1 MSHENISININNDID
16 DIDDDNNNDLKNEI
30 NKLDNKNVDDVDNH
44 VHIHKPAYIDKP
56 IIEVS
61 PNGEYL
67 VVYNP
72 EDQSI
77 VGWNAKNIEE
87 GQLTKSDA
95 PVKVNDSKDKKTEI
109 SDSKDQITEI
119 SDSKDQIT
127 EISDSKIQVTEI
139 SVSDDKKL
147 ACSFNKDNEC
157 CLKIIDIDHKDQ
169 EIRLNLGGGAFTGSR
184 HHTFNSKG
192 KFILYSNWKIH
203 DELYYEENKIIRIFS
218 TQTINNKWYCER
230 IYKIP
235 EYFELIN
242 ISKYADILYLFSN
255 NSIYEWD
262 LDAEKGIKIF
272 CDRELKSHCNKRN
285 LKHDIKISSNEM
297 FICLSIMNKKFIIY
311 SIESAIP
318 IFSLDLENDTSI
330 YNLELL
336 PLLPSLFPLLSSN
349 TQDSIIKHCWEE
361 CLNRL
366 RLKGKILQNLP
377 SSVQTTDK
385 YAFGILDGDVW
396 KIKLE
401 ENIPKI
407 NFSSQNS
414 DVQVIED
421 INDHFDEYL
430 NINLFK
436 SYMNKIRELFQEV
449 SNSKIEYEGKLK
461 RNDQNLVERIIITDK
476 LLQVWKIKIIDN
488 NKIMLRVFKK
498 ADISSKWKLTYTRIT
513 KFNVSDVRNIKLLE
527 IKLFTDDDIILITTI
542 GFLIYHYN
550 ENKKTIFLIYW
561 NYMELTTPMVNLISE
576 IPEDFKDLKALLR
589 PYYTLQFNLPLPNYD
604 SFKISDEWISYVKD
618 NKENLLKY
626 GDKLLSFAIKE
637 HKLDLIEEIYKKCID
652 WFKEDLGNNWMFLSI
667 ISSTMP
673 LLNKHY
679 PEYVLRYSLET
690 TMIIDHPFYNI
701 EYQHT
706 KSQLYSFQYLQLV
719 DLTRSILW
727 LKYYMVLFKFH
738 KNHKTMYLILKI
750 IQLSILFVMI
760 LIPPIFLIYIVM
772 FYILDKCHFI
782 SNIGLMDLFSNI
794 YNALLYKLTT
804 RDTPTITFIVP
815 YIKFINYPQRYNWF
829 SELIKPQPSPF
840 VETTMNRDIY
850 NTWNGE
856 AIINFKW
863 NTYGKYYYSIIW
875 IGFIALLGCF
885 TAAATI
891 PQQYIDDD
899 IRKKL
904 LIASIVFGFIHLS
917 FEVRQFIYNPLKWVS
932 DFWNIFDIIAY
943 VLPIYTSIYWLQ
955 IDEMNDKII
964 SLLSFSCLFLDIKF
978 LLFFRAL
985 EYFGVFAHA
994 FFILLL
1000 PRSDFSLDNRS
1011 INNDPNNPW
1020 NMASTYNQIF
1030 ENGTI
1035 DSNPFLIQP
1044 PNENTNMF
1052 IDFKTSL
1059 FATYLFL
1066 TGDSGALSNNWSYL
1080 NNPPL
1085 VILIVLF
1092 SLLIVVYL
1100 MNLFIGL
1107 LSNAIEKNNN
1117 RVSYLKLK
1125 AQILAE
1131 IELFYL
1137 LPHQRR
1143 WKTWFP
1149 EIIYYYANFD
1159 DIRKEV
1165 KAMMDRGE
1173 WNTNAFPELKN
1184 DLLNKLNIQQ
1194 NTAQ

>member
-1 MSHENISININNDID
+1 MSFDKISIKV
-16 DIDDDNNNDLKNEI
+16 DDDHIDNDFKDEINEI
-30 NKLDNKNVDDVDNH
+30 DNENAIVNDNDVE
-44 VHIHKPAYIDKP
+44 PYIDKP

-61 PNGEYL
+61 PNGTYL
-67 VVYNP
+67 VIYNP
-72 EDQSI
+72 EDHSI
-77 VGWNAKNIEE
+77 VGWNVEGIEE
-87 GQLTKSDA
+87 GQFTKLDA
-95 PVKVNDSKDKKTEI
+95 PVKINDCI
-109 SDSKDQITEI
+109 SQ
-119 SDSKDQIT
+119 
-127 EISDSKIQVTEI
+127 I

-147 ACSFNKDNEC
+147 AYTFYKNNMC
-157 CLKIIDIDHKDQ
+157 CLKIIDINHNQ
-169 EIRLNLGGGAFTGSR
+169 EIELNLGANDFIGSR
-184 HHTFNSKG
+184 HHIFNLKE
-192 KFILYSNWKIH
+192 Y
-203 DELYYEENKIIRIFS
+203 KIIRIFS
-218 TQTINNKWYCER
+218 TQTKNNKWYGER
-230 IYKIP
+230 VYEIP
-235 EYFELIN
+235 EYFEFIN
-242 ISKYADILYLFSN
+242 ISKYADKFYLFSN

-262 LDAEKGIKIF
+262 LDTERGIKIF
-272 CDRELKSHCNKRN
+272 YDRELESHYIKRELKQ
-285 LKHDIKISSNEM
+285 LKHDVKISSNKM
-297 FICLSIMNKKFIIY
+297 FICLRIMDKFIIY

-318 IFSLDLENDTSI
+318 IVSLDLNNDTSL
-330 YNLELL
+330 YKLVKYSELLLPSLPSLL
-336 PLLPSLFPLLSSN
+336 PLLSSK
-349 TQDSIIKHCWEE
+349 TQNSIMEYCWKE
-361 CLNRL
+361 CLDRL
-366 RLKGKILQNLP
+366 GLKDEHLQTLP
-377 SSVQTTDK
+377 SNVQTTDK
-385 YAFGILDGDVW
+385 YAFGILDGNVW

-637 HKLDLIEEIYKKCID
+637 HKLYLIEEIYKKCID

-794 YNALLYKLTT
+794 YYALLYKLTT

-932 DFWNIFDIIAY
+932 DFWNIFD
-943 VLPIYTSIYWLQ
+943 
-955 IDEMNDKII
+955 
-964 SLLSFSCLFLDIKF
+964 
-978 LLFFRAL
+978 
-985 EYFGVFAHA
+985 
-994 FFILLL
+994 
-1000 PRSDFSLDNRS
+1000 NRS

-1143 WKTWFP
+1143 WKEWFP

>member
-184 HHTFNSKG
+184 HHTFNSK
-192 KFILYSNWKIH
+192 
-203 DELYYEENKIIRIFS
+203 
-218 TQTINNKWYCER
+218 
-230 IYKIP
+230 
-235 EYFELIN
+235 
-242 ISKYADILYLFSN
+242 
-255 NSIYEWD
+255 
-262 LDAEKGIKIF
+262 
-272 CDRELKSHCNKRN
+272 
-285 LKHDIKISSNEM
+285 
-297 FICLSIMNKKFIIY
+297 
-311 SIESAIP
+311 
-318 IFSLDLENDTSI
+318 DTSI

-366 RLKGKILQNLP
+366 RLKGKNLQNLP

-421 INDHFDEYL
+421 ISDQYDEFDVYIT
-430 NINLFK
+430 INLFK
-436 SYMNKIRELFQEV
+436 YYNKEIRELFQKV
-449 SNSKIEYEGKLK
+449 SSSKTEYERKVKLK
-461 RNDQNLVERIIITDK
+461 DQNLVERIIITDK
-476 LLQVWKIKIIDN
+476 SLQAWKIKIIDN

-498 ADISSKWKLTYTRIT
+498 ADVSSEWELTKPKTTEFKVGVI
-513 KFNVSDVRNIKLLE
+513 RNIKLLE
-527 IKLFTDDDIILITTI
+527 IKLLTDDDIILITTI

-550 ENKKTIFLIYW
+550 ENKTISLIYW
-561 NYMELTTPMVNLISE
+561 DYMKLTTPLVNVSGIS
-576 IPEDFKDLKALLR
+576 EDFKNLKVLLK
-589 PYYTLQFNLPLPNYD
+589 PYYDSQSNLPLPPNYN
-604 SFKISDEWISYVKD
+604 SFKINGEWISYVQG
-618 NKENLLKY
+618 NKENLLRY

-637 HKLDLIEEIYKKCID
+637 HELDLIEVIYNKCID
-652 WFKEDLGNNWMFLSI
+652 WFKEDLGNNWMFLNI
-667 ISSTMP
+667 ISSAMP
-673 LLNKHY
+673 LLNRHY

-690 TMIIDHPFYNI
+690 TMIIDHPFYSI
-701 EYQHT
+701 DYQLM
-706 KSQLYSFQYLQLV
+706 KSQLYSFQYLKLV
-719 DLTRSILW
+719 NLTRSL
-727 LKYYMVLFKFH
+727 LFLRYNAVLIRMSY
-738 KNHKTMYLILKI
+738 NHKIIYKIVNI
-750 IQLSILFVMI
+750 IQYTILFVII
-760 LIPPIFLIYIVM
+760 LLLPIFFIYMAV
-772 FYILDKCHFI
+772 FYLLEKFHVI
-782 SNIGLMDLFSNI
+782 SNMRTEEIFAWVYFVLSD
-794 YNALLYKLTT
+794 KLSST
-804 RDTPTITFIVP
+804 RKIPTITFMVP
-815 YIKFINYPQRYNWF
+815 YINFVSYPQRYNWF
-829 SELIKPQPSPF
+829 LELFNPQSSPF
-840 VETTMNRDIY
+840 VDTITNEDIY
-850 NTWNGE
+850 NTWSGE

-875 IGFIALLGCF
+875 IGFLALLGCF
-885 TAAATI
+885 TTAATI
-891 PQQYIDDD
+891 PQLYIDDD

-904 LIASIVFGFIHLS
+904 FIASIVFGFIHLS
-917 FEVRQFIYNPLKWVS
+917 FEVRQIIYNPFKWIR
-932 DFWNIFDIIAY
+932 DFWNIF
-943 VLPIYTSIYWLQ
+943 
-955 IDEMNDKII
+955 
-964 SLLSFSCLFLDIKF
+964 DIKF
-978 LLFFRAL
+978 LLFFRAIG
-985 EYFGVFAHA
+985 YFGVYFAIIISVAKEIISFLLLIFIIVISFTHA
-994 FFILLL
+994 FFILLS
-1000 PRSDFSLDNRS
+1000 PRSDFSFNNVS
-1011 INNDPNNPW
+1011 NNNDPNNPW
-1020 NMASTYNQIF
+1020 NLASTYNQMF
-1030 ENGTI
+1030 DNGTI
-1035 DSNPFLIQP
+1035 SSSPFLIQP
-1044 PNENTNMF
+1044 PSESTNMF
-1052 IDFKTSL
+1052 IDIRTSL

-1066 TGDSGALSNNWSYL
+1066 TGDSGALSNWSYL
-1080 NNPPL
+1080 NNPTL

-1092 SLLIVVYL
+1092 SLFIVIYL
-1100 MNLFIGL
+1100 MNLLIGL
-1107 LSNAIEKNNN
+1107 LSDAIGKNNN
-1117 RVSYLKLK
+1117 RVSYLMQKT
-1125 AQILAE
+1125 QILAE
-1131 IELFYL
+1131 IELFYM
-1137 LPHQRR
+1137 LPFQRR
-1143 WKTWFP
+1143 WKEWFP
-1149 EIIYYYANFD
+1149 EIIYYYANLY
-1159 DIRKEV
+1159 DIQKEV
-1165 KAMMDRGE
+1165 KAMMDRDE
-1173 WNTNAFPELKN
+1173 WNTDAFPELKN
-1184 DLLNKLNIQQ
+1184 DLLKILHIKTDKQ
-1194 NTAQ
+1194 NSDN

>member
-366 RLKGKILQNLP
+366 RLKGKNLQNLP

-421 INDHFDEYL
+421 ISDQYDEFDVYIT
-430 NINLFK
+430 INLFK
-436 SYMNKIRELFQEV
+436 YYNKEIRELFQKV
-449 SNSKIEYEGKLK
+449 SSSKTEYERKVKLK
-461 RNDQNLVERIIITDK
+461 DQNLVERIIITDK
-476 LLQVWKIKIIDN
+476 SLQAWKIKIIDN

-498 ADISSKWKLTYTRIT
+498 ADVSSEWELTKPKTTEFKVGVI
-513 KFNVSDVRNIKLLE
+513 RNIKLLE
-527 IKLFTDDDIILITTI
+527 IKLLTDDDIILITTI

-550 ENKKTIFLIYW
+550 ENKTISLIYW
-561 NYMELTTPMVNLISE
+561 DYMKLTTPLVNVSGIS
-576 IPEDFKDLKALLR
+576 EDFKNLKVLLK
-589 PYYTLQFNLPLPNYD
+589 PYYDSQSNLPLPPNYN
-604 SFKISDEWISYVKD
+604 SFKINGEWISYVQG
-618 NKENLLKY
+618 NKENLLRY

-637 HKLDLIEEIYKKCID
+637 HELDLIEVIYNKCID
-652 WFKEDLGNNWMFLSI
+652 WFKEDLGNNWMFLNI
-667 ISSTMP
+667 ISSAMP
-673 LLNKHY
+673 LLNRHY

-690 TMIIDHPFYNI
+690 TMIIDHPFYSI
-701 EYQHT
+701 DYQLM
-706 KSQLYSFQYLQLV
+706 KSQLYSFQYLKLV
-719 DLTRSILW
+719 NLTRSL
-727 LKYYMVLFKFH
+727 LFLRYNAVLIRMSY
-738 KNHKTMYLILKI
+738 NHKIIYKIVNI
-750 IQLSILFVMI
+750 IQYTILFVII
-760 LIPPIFLIYIVM
+760 LLLPIFFIYMAV
-772 FYILDKCHFI
+772 FYLLEKFHVI
-782 SNIGLMDLFSNI
+782 SNMRTEEIFAWVYFVLSD
-794 YNALLYKLTT
+794 KLSST
-804 RDTPTITFIVP
+804 RKIPTITFMVP
-815 YIKFINYPQRYNWF
+815 YINFVSYPQRYNWF
-829 SELIKPQPSPF
+829 LELFNPQSSPF
-840 VETTMNRDIY
+840 VDTITNEDIY
-850 NTWNGE
+850 NTWSGE

-875 IGFIALLGCF
+875 IGFLALLGCF
-885 TAAATI
+885 TTAATI
-891 PQQYIDDD
+891 PQLYIDDD

-904 LIASIVFGFIHLS
+904 FIASIVFGFIHLS
-917 FEVRQFIYNPLKWVS
+917 FEVRQIIYNPFKWIR
-932 DFWNIFDIIAY
+932 DFWNIFDVIAY

-955 IDEMNDKII
+955 I
-964 SLLSFSCLFLDIKF
+964 
-978 LLFFRAL
+978 
-985 EYFGVFAHA
+985 
-994 FFILLL
+994 
-1000 PRSDFSLDNRS
+1000 
-1011 INNDPNNPW
+1011 
-1020 NMASTYNQIF
+1020 
-1030 ENGTI
+1030 
-1035 DSNPFLIQP
+1035 
-1044 PNENTNMF
+1044 
-1052 IDFKTSL
+1052 
-1059 FATYLFL
+1059 
-1066 TGDSGALSNNWSYL
+1066 
-1080 NNPPL
+1080 
-1085 VILIVLF
+1085 
-1092 SLLIVVYL
+1092 
-1100 MNLFIGL
+1100 
-1107 LSNAIEKNNN
+1107 
-1117 RVSYLKLK
+1117 
-1125 AQILAE
+1125 
-1131 IELFYL
+1131 
-1137 LPHQRR
+1137 
-1143 WKTWFP
+1143 
-1149 EIIYYYANFD
+1149 
-1159 DIRKEV
+1159 
-1165 KAMMDRGE
+1165 GE
-1173 WNTNAFPELKN
+1173 
-1184 DLLNKLNIQQ
+1184 Q
-1194 NTAQ
+1194 

>member
-1 MSHENISININNDID
+1 MSFDKISIKV
-16 DIDDDNNNDLKNEI
+16 DDDHIDNDFKDEINEI
-30 NKLDNKNVDDVDNH
+30 DNENAIVNDNDVE
-44 VHIHKPAYIDKP
+44 PYIDKP

-61 PNGEYL
+61 PNGTYL
-67 VVYNP
+67 VIYNP
-72 EDQSI
+72 EDHSI
-77 VGWNAKNIEE
+77 VGWNVEE
-87 GQLTKSDA
+87 
-95 PVKVNDSKDKKTEI
+95 
-109 SDSKDQITEI
+109 
-119 SDSKDQIT
+119 
-127 EISDSKIQVTEI
+127 
-139 SVSDDKKL
+139 
-147 ACSFNKDNEC
+147 
-157 CLKIIDIDHKDQ
+157 IIDINHNQ
-169 EIRLNLGGGAFTGSR
+169 EIELNLGANDFIGSR
-184 HHTFNSKG
+184 HHIFNLKE
-192 KFILYSNWKIH
+192 Y
-203 DELYYEENKIIRIFS
+203 KIIRIFS
-218 TQTINNKWYCER
+218 TQTKNNKWYGER
-230 IYKIP
+230 VYEIP
-235 EYFELIN
+235 EYFEFIN
-242 ISKYADILYLFSN
+242 ISKYADKFYLFSN

-262 LDAEKGIKIF
+262 LDTERGIKIF
-272 CDRELKSHCNKRN
+272 YDRELESHYIKRELKQ
-285 LKHDIKISSNEM
+285 LKHDVKISSNKM
-297 FICLSIMNKKFIIY
+297 FICLRIMDKFIIY

-318 IFSLDLENDTSI
+318 IVSLDLNNDTSL
-330 YNLELL
+330 YKLVKYSELLLPSLPSLL
-336 PLLPSLFPLLSSN
+336 PLLSSK
-349 TQDSIIKHCWEE
+349 TQNSIMEYCWKE
-361 CLNRL
+361 CLDRL
-366 RLKGKILQNLP
+366 GLKDEHLQTLP
-377 SSVQTTDK
+377 SNVQTTDK
-385 YAFGILDGDVW
+385 YAFGILDGNVW

-476 LLQVWKIKIIDN
+476 LLQVWKIKIIGH

-498 ADISSKWKLTYTRIT
+498 ADVKRKWELTDTKIT
-513 KFNVSDVRNIKLLE
+513 KFNVSDARKIKLLE

-637 HKLDLIEEIYKKCID
+637 HKLYLIEEIYKKCID

-794 YNALLYKLTT
+794 YYALLYKLTT

-932 DFWNIFDIIAY
+932 DFWNIFD
-943 VLPIYTSIYWLQ
+943 
-955 IDEMNDKII
+955 
-964 SLLSFSCLFLDIKF
+964 
-978 LLFFRAL
+978 
-985 EYFGVFAHA
+985 
-994 FFILLL
+994 
-1000 PRSDFSLDNRS
+1000 NRS

-1143 WKTWFP
+1143 WKEWFP